1 MVTDYQAFGMTVIG
15 ASHIKRGTVCQDSSL
30 SCELPDRR
38 ISVVCDGHGGS
49 DYFRSDRGS
58 RFAAEAFTECM
69 KDPDVISVLSAAAT
83 QKQQS
88 IRIEQLIK
96 SIIARWN
103 KLVERDINEHPF
115 SEDELSNISGK
126 AQRRYE
132 TGERLQ
138 SAYGTTLIG
147 VIMTE
152 NFWLGLQIGDGKCV
166 AVSKDGEF
174 TQPIPWD
181 EQCFLNVTTSIC
193 DENAAKEF
201 RFCFERTLPSAVFIG
216 SDGIDDCFATDE
228 RLYDFYRLTLRSFAQ
243 TNDQTAVSQLKDY
256 LPTLSERG
264 SGDDMS
270 VGIIVN
276 TDFVRQNPTAFEKS
290 QQALKNEVTP

>member
-1 MVTDYQAFGMTVIG
+1 MTVIG

>member
-1 MVTDYQAFGMTVIG
+1 MVTDYRAFGMTVIG
-15 ASHIKRGTVCQDSSL
+15 ASHIKSGTVCQDFSL

-38 ISVVCDGHGGS
+38 ISVVCDGHGGA

-83 QKQQS
+83 QKQRKS
-88 IRIEQLIK
+88 RIEQIIK

-103 KLVERDINEHPF
+103 SLVEQDMRQHPF
-115 SEDELSNISGK
+115 DEDELSGVSEK
-126 AQRRYE
+126 ARRRYE
-132 TGERLQ
+132 AGERLRA
-138 SAYGTTLIG
+138 AYGTTLIG
-147 VIMTE
+147 AVLAE
-152 NFWLGLQIGDGKCV
+152 DFWLGLQIGDGKCV
-166 AVSKDGEF
+166 LVSENGEF

-181 EQCFLNVTTSIC
+181 EECFLNVTTSLC

-201 RFCFERTLPSAVFIG
+201 RFCFSRTLPAAVFIG
-216 SDGIDDCFATDE
+216 SDGIDDCFAGDE
-228 RLYDFYRLTLRSFAQ
+228 RLYDFYRVTLKSFAE
-243 TNDQTAVSQLKDY
+243 TDEETAIAQLKEY
-256 LPTLSERG
+256 LPTLSEKG

-276 TDFVRQNPTAFEKS
+276 TAFEKS
-290 QQALKNEVTP
+290 RQASQNEVTP

>member
-1 MVTDYQAFGMTVIG
+1 MVTDYRAFGMTVIG
-15 ASHIKRGTVCQDSSL
+15 ASHIKSGTVCQDFSL

-38 ISVVCDGHGGS
+38 ISVVCDGHGGA

-69 KDPDVISVLSAAAT
+69 KDSDVISVLSAAAT

-103 KLVERDINEHPF
+103 ELVERDIKEQSF
-115 SEDELSNISGK
+115 GEDELSDVSEK
-126 AQRRYE
+126 ARKRYE
-132 TGERLQ
+132 TGQRLQ

-147 VIMTE
+147 VMLAE

-181 EQCFLNVTTSIC
+181 EECFLNVTTSLC

-201 RFCFERTLPSAVFIG
+201 RFCFSRTLPAAVFIG
-216 SDGIDDCFATDE
+216 SDGIDDCFAGDE
-228 RLYDFYRLTLRSFAQ
+228 RLYDFYRVTLKSFAE
-243 TNDQTAVSQLKDY
+243 TDEETAIAQLKEY
-256 LPTLSERG
+256 LPTLSEKG

-270 VGIIVN
+270 VGILVN
-276 TDFVRQNPTAFEKS
+276 TDLVCKS
-290 QQALKNEVTP
+290 ESVYRK

>member
-1 MVTDYQAFGMTVIG
+1 MVTDYRAFNMTATG
-15 ASHIKRGTVCQDSSL
+15 ASHIKSGTVCQDFSL

-38 ISVVCDGHGGS
+38 ISVVCDGHGGA

-69 KDPDVISVLSAAAT
+69 KNPDVISVLSAAVT
-83 QKQQS
+83 QKQRS
-88 IRIEQLIK
+88 VHIEQLIK

-103 KLVERDINEHPF
+103 EFVERDINEHPF
-115 SEDELSNISGK
+115 SEEELSGVSEK
-126 AQRRYE
+126 ARKRYE
-132 TGERLQ
+132 NGQRLQ

-147 VIMTE
+147 VILTE

-166 AVSKDGEF
+166 AVSKGSEF

-181 EQCFLNVTTSIC
+181 EECFLNVTTSLC

-201 RFCFERTLPSAVFIG
+201 RFCFERTLPIAVFIG
-216 SDGIDDCFATDE
+216 SDGIDDCFAGDE
-228 RLYDFYRLTLRSFAQ
+228 RLYDFYRLTLMSFTQ

-256 LPTLSERG
+256 LPTLSEKG
-264 SGDDMS
+264 SGDDMAI
-270 VGIIVN
+270 GIIVN
-276 TDFVRQNPTAFEKS
+276 TDFTRQRPTAFEKLQQVS
-290 QQALKNEVTP
+290 QNEVTP

>member
-1 MVTDYQAFGMTVIG
+1 MTDYRAFHLTVIG
-15 ASHIKRGTVCQDSSL
+15 ASHIKNGTVCQDFSL

-38 ISVVCDGHGGS
+38 ISVVCDGHGGA

-69 KDPDVISVLSAAAT
+69 KDPDVISALSAAAT

-103 KLVERDINEHPF
+103 ELVERDIKEQSF
-115 SEDELSNISGK
+115 GEDELSGVSEK
-126 AQRRYE
+126 ARKRYE
-132 TGERLQ
+132 TGQCLQ

-147 VIMTE
+147 AVLAE
-152 NFWLGLQIGDGKCV
+152 DFWLGLQIGDGKCV
-166 AVSKDGEF
+166 VVSETGEF

-181 EQCFLNVTTSIC
+181 EECFLNVTTSLC

-201 RFCFERTLPSAVFIG
+201 RFCFSRTLPAAVFIG
-216 SDGIDDCFATDE
+216 SDGIDDCFAGDE
-228 RLYDFYRLTLRSFAQ
+228 RLYDFYRVTLKSFAQ
-243 TNDQTAVSQLKDY
+243 TDEETAVAQLKEY
-256 LPTLSERG
+256 LPTLSEKG

-270 VGIIVN
+270 VGILVN
-276 TDFVRQNPTAFEKS
+276 TDLVCKSESVYQEIAEEK
-290 QQALKNEVTP
+290 